1 MMDSNSNILK
11 QVDLDTLRAFSKGI
25 LEHQGNRF
33 YANTAVLAGSQVGL
47 HASLVEEVHLKS
59 RQCPELGHISSEDSG
74 LMGLSIVV
82 IAGK

>member
-25 LEHQGNRF
+25 LEHRGNRF
-33 YANTAVLAGSQVGL
+33 YVNTAVLAGSQVGL
-47 HASLVEEVHLKS
+47 HASLAEEVPLKP
-59 RQCPELGHISSEDSG
+59 RQYPEGHTSSENSE